1 MAEGA
6 DVTPSTPLTLLG
18 SDANGN
24 DISIGSLAV
33 TVRAVDAVSALIG
46 HAGRS
51 ANARPGTTGPG
62 SANLAVSANPYSKEL
77 STFLMFPMGRI
88 SVYTTLLSVNSRFS
102 FASNATSKQPS
113 SNDGLE

>member
-33 TVRAVDAVSALIG
+33 TVRAVDAVSALL
-46 HAGRS
+46 GRGGRN
-51 ANARPGTTGPG
+51 ANTREAIGPG
-62 SANLAVSANPYSKEL
+62 STNPAASAKRANPHSKDLKLEERHVEPDFAGL
-77 STFLMFPMGRI
+77 RAPARI
-88 SVYTTLLSVNSRFS
+88 R
-102 FASNATSKQPS
+102 
-113 SNDGLE
+113 